1 MSGSIQIRGSV
12 TELDISGFGPNSA
25 QLEFAFFP
33 EGAQQAQTFVMQTD
47 AVPQMFAA
55 ATTMLTMAYQFKT
68 IVEITV
74 PQPPT
79 QPTPR
84 ISGVKMLPRSLS

>member
-1 MSGSIQIRGSV
+1 MAGSIDITGSV

-25 QLEFAFFP
+25 QLEFAFAP
-33 EGAQQAQTFVMQTD
+33 ATGGPASTFVMQTD

-68 IVEITV
+68 IVVITV

-84 ISGVKMLPRSLS
+84 ISGVKMLPRPLS